1 VSVIKPDNNYT
12 VASKSAPIDL
22 HKTIKFEI
30 SEDAQAYILENGGAI
45 IVEMGTTCGA

>member
-1 VSVIKPDNNYT
+1 VSAINPDNNN
-12 VASKSAPIDL
+12 VVVSKSAPIDS

-45 IVEMGTTCGA
+45 IVEMGTSCGA